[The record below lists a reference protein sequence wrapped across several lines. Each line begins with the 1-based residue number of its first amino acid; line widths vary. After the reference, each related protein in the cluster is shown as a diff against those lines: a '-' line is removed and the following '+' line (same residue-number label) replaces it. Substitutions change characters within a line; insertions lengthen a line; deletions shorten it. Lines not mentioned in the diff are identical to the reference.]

1 MKKIKYLFFI
11 LICYTMM
18 SGFVHENVYLTV
30 NDDRSV
36 NFSAETLVSNK
47 VEFDVE
53 QYFSSVNIT
62 KKGYTRENLN
72 QGPNYKGVKFSKKFN
87 SIDDLS
93 NKVNSD
99 APISIEEYLLSG
111 FDEKLLFSKEESF
124 LNNTYKADYKF
135 SVYDLVRNIRKAIT
149 AASTVSNVLGGTN
162 NNDGTTVPSTDT
174 TTPTQG
180 EDISKLLDELE
191 KEFSFKFIVTLPN
204 KVIESNADEVSMDKR
219 TLTWDITDINY
230 TKNIKFTFDLEN
242 KKNHLLMT
250 FGMGACVLIVIV
262 IIVFIIIAIKKH
274 KERKAD
280 SVLIHTDYDP
290 SIEELIKEENKNK
303 LEIVEVDQT
312 PEVAQVENNVRTEE
326 TEIKLQEE
334 QTVLKNQPVKKK
346 RMFIDD
352 NQFKEKFQIDE
363 SVSKDEVYVDTP
375 DVDDKL

>member
-11 LICYTMM
+11 LMCYMMM
-18 SGFVHENVYLTV
+18 SGFVHENVYLTI

-36 NFSAETLVSNK
+36 NFSAETLVSSK

-53 QYFSSVNIT
+53 KYFSSVNIT

-72 QGPNYKGVKFSKKFN
+72 QGLDYKGVRFTKKFD

-93 NKVNSD
+93 NRVSSD
-99 APISIEEYLLSG
+99 APISIEEYLLNG
-111 FDEKLLFSKEESF
+111 FDEKLLFSKEEAF

-149 AASTVSNVLGGTN
+149 AASSISSSLSGTN
-162 NNDGTTVPSTDT
+162 NNIDGTTLPSTDST
-174 TTPTQG
+174 TQTDST
-180 EDISKLLDELE
+180 SNLLDELE

-219 TLTWDITDINY
+219 TLTWNITDINY
-230 TKNIKFTFDLEN
+230 TKNIKFVFDLEN

-250 FGMGACVLIVIV
+250 FGMGACVLIVIA
-262 IIVFIIIAIKKH
+262 IIVFIVVAIKKY
-274 KERKAD
+274 KIRKAD
-280 SVLIHTDYDP
+280 SVPIHTDYDP
-290 SIEELIKEENKNK
+290 SIEDLVKEENKF
-303 LEIVEVDQT
+303 EFVEVDQT

-334 QTVLKNQPVKKK
+334 QTVLKEQPVEKK

-352 NQFKEKFQIDE
+352 NEFKDKFQIDE
-363 SVSKDEVYVDTP
+363 SISKNEVYVDTP
-375 DVDDKL
+375 EVDDKL

>member
-18 SGFVHENVYLTV
+18 CGFVHENVYLTI

-72 QGPNYKGVKFSKKFN
+72 QGLDYKGVKFSKKFD

-93 NKVNSD
+93 NRVNSD

-149 AASTVSNVLGGTN
+149 AASTVSDVLGGTTN
-162 NNDGTTVPSTDT
+162 NTDETTVSDDT
-174 TTPTQG
+174 TTKSG
-180 EDISKLLDELE
+180 DVSKLLDELE

-204 KVIESNADEVSMDKR
+204 KVTESNADEVSMDKR
-219 TLTWDITDINY
+219 TLTWNISDINY

-250 FGMGACVLIVIV
+250 FGMGACVLIVV
-262 IIVFIIIAIKKH
+262 AIIVFVIVAVKKY
-274 KERKAD
+274 KARKAD
-280 SVLIHTDYDP
+280 SVPIHTDYDP
-290 SIEELIKEENKNK
+290 SIEELVKKENK

-334 QTVLKNQPVKKK
+334 QTILKNQIVEKKK
-346 RMFIDD
+346 MFIDD
-352 NQFKEKFQIDE
+352 NEFKEKLQIE
-363 SVSKDEVYVDTP
+363 EGVSNDEVYVDTP
-375 DVDDKL
+375 EVDDKL

>member
-162 NNDGTTVPSTDT
+162 NNDGTTVPSTKI
-174 TTPTQG
+174 P
-180 EDISKLLDELE
+180 I
-191 KEFSFKFIVTLPN
+191 
-204 KVIESNADEVSMDKR
+204 
-219 TLTWDITDINY
+219 
-230 TKNIKFTFDLEN
+230 
-242 KKNHLLMT
+242 
-250 FGMGACVLIVIV
+250 
-262 IIVFIIIAIKKH
+262 
-274 KERKAD
+274 
-280 SVLIHTDYDP
+280 
-290 SIEELIKEENKNK
+290 
-303 LEIVEVDQT
+303 
-312 PEVAQVENNVRTEE
+312 
-326 TEIKLQEE
+326 
-334 QTVLKNQPVKKK
+334 
-346 RMFIDD
+346 
-352 NQFKEKFQIDE
+352 
-363 SVSKDEVYVDTP
+363 
-375 DVDDKL
+375 